1 MVKGASTKHLG
12 TQAVPSFL
20 LPLAIAPTAF
30 NCGINN
36 GFGICEQAPKIASPR
51 RQATDPG
58 RKLETVKTLGKKCE
72 RSSDRSIWNISIQ
85 IDSLPPCFAV
95 MVEPL
100 ERQNQKHQNS
110 KNFGDYLT

>member
-1 MVKGASTKHLG
+1 MENTKHQDHSISMQFSCQKNLNLDLIKPSHLG

-51 RQATDPG
+51 RRMEEWTSLGQHK
-58 RKLETVKTLGKKCE
+58 RKPEFPVV
-72 RSSDRSIWNISIQ
+72 I
-85 IDSLPPCFAV
+85 
-95 MVEPL
+95 
-100 ERQNQKHQNS
+100 
-110 KNFGDYLT
+110 